1 LTQVGTR
8 LIRGREGIPS
18 RPLLVPAWGH
28 LALGGPPF
36 LGLRRPGLLNNAG
49 AVAQRDLGT
58 RPMLDG
64 GLEGGA
70 CQQEVVHPGE
80 VLVEVR
86 AGGIVPMVDAVRV
99 GTRVLAIEIESDAR
113 LFIEFLGTPTGSK
126 EVRADISSRSPELAP
141 LSRQH

>member
-1 LTQVGTR
+1 
-8 LIRGREGIPS
+8 
-18 RPLLVPAWGH
+18 
-28 LALGGPPF
+28 
-36 LGLRRPGLLNNAG
+36 
-49 AVAQRDLGT
+49 
-58 RPMLDG
+58 MLDG

-99 GTRVLAIEIESDAR
+99 ETRVLAIEIESDAR